1 MAGLKHSLDGFVLN
15 LAGAGI
21 RRTSLRRA
29 NLTDANFENADCS
42 FVDFRGANMLRTKL
56 KGTILIGAD
65 LTDVR
70 NLTRE
75 QLSEAIIDKATKLPS
90 YLSNMKPQAAE

>member
-1 MAGLKHSLDGFVLN
+1 MTALGEKPARFVLN
-15 LAGAGI
+15 LSGARI

-29 NLTDANFENADCS
+29 NLTDANLEAADCS
-42 FVDFRGANMLRTKL
+42 YVDFSGANMLRTRL
-56 KGTILIGAD
+56 KGTILVGAD

-75 QLSEAIIDKATKLPS
+75 QLNEAIFDRTTKLPD
-90 YLSNMKPQAAE
+90 YLSDTLSTAGQ

>member
-1 MAGLKHSLDGFVLN
+1 
-15 LAGAGI
+15 
-21 RRTSLRRA
+21 
-29 NLTDANFENADCS
+29 
-42 FVDFRGANMLRTKL
+42 MLRTKL